1 LFVVA
6 GSNRYTGD
14 FNRNRTTRSWGCAEK
29 LRRSKSLSDFE
40 NLIRDNRETP
50 SKRDASKSNTDNLS
64 ITSAVGERLE
74 AADCQKDIYI
84 FQFTAGNFAI
94 NATIADSFPN

>member
-1 LFVVA
+1 LLLQTQTATRAVSIATKPRDA
-6 GSNRYTGD
+6 GVGLKVEGMIDPRA
-14 FNRNRTTRSWGCAEK
+14 FQ
-29 LRRSKSLSDFE
+29 
-40 NLIRDNRETP
+40 NLIRDKRETP
-50 SKRDASKSNTDNLS
+50 SKRDASKSNTGNLP

-84 FQFTAGNFAI
+84 FQFTAGNFSI